1 MKTKNNPRSL
11 SEQWAPERGMTL
23 VEIVVSLLLAGIA
36 FTAIA
41 SALTTGLATLRA
53 SRETEIA
60 VQAAQQEMENMR
72 NMPIGGIDSHSFS
85 VPALKTNGTVVVDTE
100 STATND
106 IQKKVTVNVSWTSK
120 TRDMNVNLVTYMTEN
135 GINGQ

>member
-1 MKTKNNPRSL
+1 
-11 SEQWAPERGMTL
+11 MTL

-41 SALTTGLATLRA
+41 AALATGLAALRA

-72 NMPIGGIDSHSFS
+72 NQPIGAISSHSFS
-85 VPALKTNGTVVVDTE
+85 VPALNTNGTVVVDTE
-100 STATND
+100 STETND
-106 IQKKVTVNVSWTSK
+106 VRKKVTTNVSWASQS
-120 TRDMNVNLVTYMTEN
+120 RDMNVNLVTYMTEN
-135 GINGQ
+135 GINRQ